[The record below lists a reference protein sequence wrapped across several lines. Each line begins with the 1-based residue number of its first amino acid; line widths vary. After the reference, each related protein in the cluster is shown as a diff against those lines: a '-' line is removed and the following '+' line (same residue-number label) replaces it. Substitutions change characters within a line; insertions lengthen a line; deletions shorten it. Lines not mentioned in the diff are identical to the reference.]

1 MVAAASPSMYG
12 GTLQPWLCRRSST
25 TGTPRPSITRPNAT
39 DHFTKC
45 ITSNPHFKEF
55 QQQLTTKLGE
65 ASAAVTMA
73 SSLLLDA
80 FVDSTFT
87 FSHQSLRP
95 TESNFAPVDE
105 IGGRTE
111 IWRIEGTIPDDFPEG
126 VYIRNGSNP
135 LFGALH
141 KVNSIFGQSEDIWVE
156 GEGMLHALYFTKSR
170 EGNTWSVSY
179 NNRYVQSDTFNTERD
194 RQRPCF
200 LSAIKGDPLAIIA
213 ASILNMLR
221 FGKVFRNMSNTGVF
235 EHAERVFSVAENDI
249 PYEIDLDSLGTLCS
263 WVVDGQWNMPFTAH
277 PKVAPGS
284 GELVIY
290 GFNIVKPFLTI
301 GVVSEDGK
309 KLERK
314 VDLKLERCT
323 YCHEIGVTKMLIDF
337 ETESYARIGVMPRHG
352 DADSVI
358 WFDVEPFCTLH
369 LINCFEEDHEVVI
382 RGFRVPGSIITGITL
397 EHTANEEPAN
407 QGPSE
412 KSFPRLYEW
421 RLNMKSRAVTVI
433 NNKYAGLHH
442 KYAYAQVIDVQG
454 SLEGGCGTVRPK
466 FGGFAKLHLQDNN
479 KPPRFKELQQVL
491 KTKLRE
497 VSAAGSSASK
507 KLLDAFVDSI
517 FTFSHQSLR
526 PTESNFAPVEEIG
539 QITNILRI
547 EGAIPED
554 FPEGVYIRNGPN
566 PLFGALH
573 TVNSIFGQTEDI
585 WVEGEG
591 MLHALYFNKKGE
603 DNTWS
608 ISYNN
613 RRGLVAPGSGD
624 LVIHGFSFVK
634 PFLTVG
640 VMSGLKKLSMMFEN
654 FLM

>member
-1 MVAAASPSMYG
+1 MYG
-12 GTLQPWLCRRSST
+12 GTLQPCLYCRRSST
-25 TGTPRPSITRPNAT
+25 TGTRRPSTTRPNAT

-55 QQQLTTKLGE
+55 QQQLTTKLG
-65 ASAAVTMA
+65 
-73 SSLLLDA
+73 
-80 FVDSTFT
+80 
-87 FSHQSLRP
+87 
-95 TESNFAPVDE
+95 ESNFAPVDE

-156 GEGMLHALYFTKSR
+156 GEGMLHALYFTKSG
-170 EGNTWSVSY
+170 EGSTWSISY

-249 PYEIDLDSLGTLCS
+249 PYEIDLDNLGTLCS

-323 YCHEIGVTKMLIDF
+323 YCHEIGVTKMYNIIMDMPLTVDLTRILRGAPLIDF
-337 ETESYARIGVMPRHG
+337 ETESYTRIGVMPRHG

-421 RLNMKSRAVTVI
+421 RLNLKSRAVTVI

-442 KYAYAQVIDVQG
+442 KYAYAQAIDVQG

-479 KPPRFKELQQVL
+479 KAHVIDAQRFE
-491 KTKLRE
+491 
-497 VSAAGSSASK
+497 
-507 KLLDAFVDSI
+507 
-517 FTFSHQSLR
+517 
-526 PTESNFAPVEEIG
+526 
-539 QITNILRI
+539 
-547 EGAIPED
+547 
-554 FPEGVYIRNGPN
+554 NGPIAKITL
-566 PLFGALH
+566 PQRVPYGFHGAFIPR
-573 TVNSIFGQTEDI
+573 TT
-585 WVEGEG
+585 
-591 MLHALYFNKKGE
+591 YKK
-603 DNTWS
+603 T
-608 ISYNN
+608 
-613 RRGLVAPGSGD
+613 
-624 LVIHGFSFVK
+624 
-634 PFLTVG
+634 
-640 VMSGLKKLSMMFEN
+640 
-654 FLM
+654 

>member
-1 MVAAASPSMYG
+1 MVDG
-12 GTLQPWLCRRSST
+12 VVTLLEARKLVGKVILAGSANLYD
-25 TGTPRPSITRPNAT
+25 GSI
-39 DHFTKC
+39 H
-45 ITSNPHFKEF
+45 E
-55 QQQLTTKLGE
+55 Q
-65 ASAAVTMA
+65 
-73 SSLLLDA
+73 
-80 FVDSTFT
+80 
-87 FSHQSLRP
+87 
-95 TESNFAPVDE
+95 SNFAPVDE

-111 IWRIEGTIPDDFPEG
+111 IWRIEGTISDDFPEG

-249 PYEIDLDSLGTLCS
+249 PYEIDLDNLGTLCS

-323 YCHEIGVTKMLIDF
+323 YCHEIGVTKMYNIIMDMPLTVDLTRILRGAPLIDF

-479 KPPRFKELQQVL
+479 KAHVIDAQRFE
-491 KTKLRE
+491 
-497 VSAAGSSASK
+497 
-507 KLLDAFVDSI
+507 
-517 FTFSHQSLR
+517 
-526 PTESNFAPVEEIG
+526 
-539 QITNILRI
+539 
-547 EGAIPED
+547 
-554 FPEGVYIRNGPN
+554 NGPIAKITL
-566 PLFGALH
+566 PQRVPYGFHG
-573 TVNSIFGQTEDI
+573 TFIPRTT
-585 WVEGEG
+585 
-591 MLHALYFNKKGE
+591 YKK
-603 DNTWS
+603 T
-608 ISYNN
+608 
-613 RRGLVAPGSGD
+613 
-624 LVIHGFSFVK
+624 
-634 PFLTVG
+634 
-640 VMSGLKKLSMMFEN
+640 
-654 FLM
+654 

>member
-111 IWRIEGTIPDDFPEG
+111 IWRIEGTISDDFPEG

-249 PYEIDLDSLGTLCS
+249 PYEIDLDNLGTLCS

-323 YCHEIGVTKMLIDF
+323 YCHEIGVTKMYNIIMDMPLTVDLTRILRGAPLIDF

-421 RLNMKSRAVTVI
+421 RLNMKSRAVTGKYLTGTDVALEFPVI

-479 KPPRFKELQQVL
+479 KFCSGA
-491 KTKLRE
+491 T
-497 VSAAGSSASK
+497 
-507 KLLDAFVDSI
+507 FVPKVNGANEDDGWIIS
-517 FTFSHQSLR
+517 FVHD
-526 PTESNFAPVEEIG
+526 EEINTS
-539 QITNILRI
+539 QAHVIDAQRF
-547 EGAIPED
+547 E
-554 FPEGVYIRNGPN
+554 NGPIAKITL
-566 PLFGALH
+566 PQRVPYGFHG
-573 TVNSIFGQTEDI
+573 TFIPRTT
-585 WVEGEG
+585 
-591 MLHALYFNKKGE
+591 YKK
-603 DNTWS
+603 T
-608 ISYNN
+608 
-613 RRGLVAPGSGD
+613 
-624 LVIHGFSFVK
+624 
-634 PFLTVG
+634 
-640 VMSGLKKLSMMFEN
+640 
-654 FLM
+654 